1 MERFGCLTLVQVVK
15 QTMIKG
21 ISILSE
27 KYIFLYVN
35 QSILYSILSLS
46 INECDGSS
54 TPTVKSGSSITISL
68 KDFTAANM
76 EAVFSRVILPLA
88 YMVI

>member
-1 MERFGCLTLVQVVK
+1 MN
-15 QTMIKG
+15 KG
-21 ISILSE
+21 ISILSDN
-27 KYIFLYVN
+27 ILFPFVN

-54 TPTVKSGSSITISL
+54 TPTVKFGSSITISL
-68 KDFTAANM
+68 KDFTTANM
-76 EAVFSRVILPLA
+76 EAVFSRVVLPLA